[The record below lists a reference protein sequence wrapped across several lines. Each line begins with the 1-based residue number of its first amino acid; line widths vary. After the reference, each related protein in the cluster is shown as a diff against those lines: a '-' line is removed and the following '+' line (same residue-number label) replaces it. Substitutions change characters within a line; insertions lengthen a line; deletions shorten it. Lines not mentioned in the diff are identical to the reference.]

1 MGLHN
6 SSLTV
11 GVALGAPLAGV
22 VMDTWSPA
30 WGFAAVGG
38 VGLVVAALALPA
50 ELRRRREQPADGGGE
65 QPADGGGEQPAD
77 QGREQPADEGA
88 ASVGGSA
95 DSLASGAAGP
105 AVEFPSTDA
114 AAPTH

>member
-1 MGLHN
+1 MHN

-22 VMDTWSPA
+22 VMDVWSPA

-50 ELRRRREQPADGGGE
+50 ELRRRREHAAAGTAREAADPSTAGTADPVDRRTAGAAEPADRRK
-65 QPADGGGEQPAD
+65 A
-77 QGREQPADEGA
+77 GA
-88 ASVGGSA
+88 
-95 DSLASGAAGP
+95 
-105 AVEFPSTDA
+105 AVEFPAEA
-114 AAPTH
+114 AATPAA

>member
-30 WGFAAVGG
+30 WGFTAVGG
-38 VGLVVAALALPA
+38 VGLAVAALALPA
-50 ELRRRREQPADGGGE
+50 ELRRRREQPARKQTDE
-65 QPADGGGEQPAD
+65 VTAPAVE
-77 QGREQPADEGA
+77 
-88 ASVGGSA
+88 SA
-95 DSLASGAAGP
+95 DSVASGAAGP
-105 AVEFPSTDA
+105 AVEFPTPDA
-114 AAPTH
+114 PAPTH